1 MSQYSHLSA
10 PDPEFM
16 EVWSKLPP
24 SPPGPID
31 LATQRHAIKNILV
44 PQIMEGFRPQL
55 PADTAYRVVNRT
67 IPVDGG
73 EIAIRCIQPTPQEG
87 EDAEFP
93 VLVWIHGG
101 GWVLGDLDMDDFHLR
116 ILSVEFRLSIV
127 NVDYRLA
134 PEYPFPTGLNDSY
147 AALKW
152 AVDNAPEIS
161 GSLKKGLLLGGTSA
175 GAHYTTVIAHRARDD
190 PFFEA
195 FPLTGQILQ
204 IPVLLHPAAYPEQF
218 KAELLSVEQ
227 NKDAPILSKA
237 NLEFLFDCLK
247 GEPSDPELSPLLAS
261 HESLPPAYI
270 QVTGLDPLRDEGL
283 LYERLLRESG
293 VKTKL
298 DVYPGVPHG
307 FHISLP
313 QLALSKKWA
322 VDFRAGL
329 RWLLARPGA
338 DGALQL

>member
-101 GWVLGDLDMDDFHLR
+101 GWHRIITVDSHSPRSTGWVLGDLDMDDFHLR

-161 GSLKKGLLLGGTSA
+161 GSFKKGLLLGGTSA

-204 IPVLLHPAAYPEQF
+204 IPVLLHPAAYPEQY
-218 KAELLSVEQ
+218 
-227 NKDAPILSKA
+227 
-237 NLEFLFDCLK
+237 
-247 GEPSDPELSPLLAS
+247 AS
-261 HESLPPAYI
+261 
-270 QVTGLDPLRDEGL
+270 
-283 LYERLLRESG
+283 
-293 VKTKL
+293 
-298 DVYPGVPHG
+298 
-307 FHISLP
+307 
-313 QLALSKKWA
+313 
-322 VDFRAGL
+322 
-329 RWLLARPGA
+329 
-338 DGALQL
+338 